1 MVKSIVSTDMAKA
14 IASAFGVET
23 FDVLTGFKF
32 IAEKIQQFEDTGSH
46 EFLFGFEESYGFL
59 AGTFVRDKDAVIASM
74 LLAETAA
81 WYKKQ
86 GMTLYEGLMA
96 LYEKY
101 GFYSEKVTSFALEGK
116 DGLAEMVKLM
126 ANLRTGWPKELGGL
140 AVKAVRDYKTGL
152 RTEEGKQTKLDY
164 PTSDVLFYELE
175 GGAWACI
182 RPSGT
187 EPKVKVYVNAVT
199 DSAEKSA
206 ALTQK
211 LLDDAV
217 KLMKDHM

>member
-1 MVKSIVSTDMAKA
+1 
-14 IASAFGVET
+14 
-23 FDVLTGFKF
+23 
-32 IAEKIQQFEDTGSH
+32 
-46 EFLFGFEESYGFL
+46 
-59 AGTFVRDKDAVIASM
+59 M

>member
-1 MVKSIVSTDMAKA
+1 M
-14 IASAFGVET
+14 
-23 FDVLTGFKF
+23 
-32 IAEKIQQFEDTGSH
+32 
-46 EFLFGFEESYGFL
+46 
-59 AGTFVRDKDAVIASM
+59 RDKDAVIASM

-187 EPKVKVYVNAVT
+187 EPKIKLYIFAKGA
-199 DSAEKSA
+199 DAAEADA
-206 ALTQK
+206 ALDAIEESGRK
-211 LLDDAV
+211 LLA
-217 KLMKDHM
+217 